1 MIPSGFPENLVPV
14 RRLGGG
20 PLSEVWEALDGDERV
35 AVKLLTTGTAAAPN
49 PGGAARLHRELRLLS
64 SLESPHLRGLR
75 DVVLGPAGAAGAPIL
90 VLEWIDGPDL
100 GRLAAAGPFSPAP
113 AALVGLRL
121 AHALSWLHDRG
132 WIHRDVKP
140 ANVLVSRE
148 GRVVLSDMGLAWPIG
163 VPDPPGDDAGAGTPA
178 YMSPERLAGEP
189 ASPAD
194 DLWSLGVV
202 LYRLLAG
209 VHPFR
214 DDAGDDLFDRIRAGD
229 PPPPVGIPD
238 ALAGPVLACLRPR
251 PQDRPASAAVLQEA
265 LAGFLGEDG
274 EALATAALAARVEAL

>member
-1 MIPSGFPENLVPV
+1 MVPNGFPEHLVPV

-20 PLSEVWEALDGDERV
+20 PLSEVWEALDGDDRV

-64 SLESPHLRGLR
+64 ALESPYLRGLR
-75 DVVLGPAGAAGAPIL
+75 DVVLGPQGAAGAPIL

-100 GRLAAAGPFSPAP
+100 GRLAATGPFTPAS

-121 AHALSWLHDRG
+121 AEALGWLHERG

-148 GRVVLSDMGLAWPIG
+148 GRVVLSDLGLAWPAG

-178 YMSPERLAGEP
+178 YMSPERLAGVP
-189 ASPAD
+189 AAPSD

-202 LYRLLAG
+202 LYRLLSG

-229 PPPPVGIPD
+229 PPPPAGAPE

-251 PQDRPASAAVLQEA
+251 PGDRPASAAVLQEA
-265 LAGFLGEDG
+265 LSGFLDEGG
-274 EALATAALAARVEAL
+274 EAAATASLVGLVGD